1 MSTLQGRGPNEKF
14 CFACG
19 QRIDSRAEI
28 CPHCGVRQTVPPGAL
43 GSISPS
49 GRSRVA
55 AAIFA
60 ILLGGIGIH
69 KFYLGRIGQG
79 ILYILFCWT
88 FIPALIGLIEGII
101 YLTMTDDAFIQKYG

>member
-1 MSTLQGRGPNEKF
+1 M
-14 CFACG
+14 A
-19 QRIDSRAEI
+19 
-28 CPHCGVRQTVPPGAL
+28 PPGAL
-43 GSISPS
+43 GPTSPS

-55 AAIFA
+55 AAVFA

-69 KFYLGRIGQG
+69 KFYLGRVGQG

-101 YLTMTDDAFIQKYG
+101 YLTMTNDEFFRKYG